1 VLILSID
8 TSSADA
14 SVALLR
20 ACKSTPRACEST
32 LSAGE
37 NVPRGEANTLQTIE
51 LAALPGG
58 HASEQLLPTVASMLE
73 RHGLP
78 RRSIEL
84 LAVASGPGSFTG
96 LRVAVATVKGLAQAF
111 ASPLVAV
118 SVLKA
123 LALAAKVE
131 GHLLPVVDAQRKEVF
146 FGEYLVTG
154 ESATG
159 FSATM
164 QREGLAA
171 SEDFAR
177 VVERAEE
184 FPPDSVIV
192 THDAKLAEAL
202 TSAIHDASRKVLL
215 VAHPNAVDYARIAL
229 ARHLAGEHDDPSTLD
244 ANYLRRSDA
253 EIFSAPRTTP
263 KPGQSGD

>member
-1 VLILSID
+1 MLILSID

-20 ACKSTPRACEST
+20 A
-32 LSAGE
+32 GE
-37 NVPRGEANTLQTIE
+37 GTPRGEADTLQTIE
-51 LAALPGG
+51 LAPLPGG

-78 RRSIEL
+78 RQSIEL

-111 ASPLVAV
+111 ACPLVAV

-123 LALAAKVE
+123 IALAAKVE

-154 ESATG
+154 SSATGLSATG

-171 SEDFAR
+171 FEEFAR
-177 VVERAEE
+177 AVEQAEE

-192 THDAKLAEAL
+192 THDARLAEAL
-202 TSAIHDASRKVLL
+202 RAAIHDASRKVLL

-253 EIFSAPRTTP
+253 EIFSAPRTAP
-263 KPGQSGD
+263 KPSLPKS

>member
-1 VLILSID
+1 MLILSID

-20 ACKSTPRACEST
+20 
-32 LSAGE
+32 GDE
-37 NVPRGEANTLQTIE
+37 NAPRGEGDTLQTIE

-78 RRSIEL
+78 RQSIEL

-123 LALAAKVE
+123 LALAANVE
-131 GHLLPVVDAQRKEVF
+131 GRLLPVVDAQRKEVF
-146 FGEYLVTG
+146 FGEYVVTG
-154 ESATG
+154 LSATG
-159 FSATM
+159 LSAVM

-171 SEDFAR
+171 FEDFAR
-177 VVERAEE
+177 AVERAEE
-184 FPPDSVIV
+184 FPPESVIV

-253 EIFSAPRTTP
+253 EIFSAPRTAP
-263 KPGQSGD
+263 KPGQPGE

>member
-1 VLILSID
+1 MLILSID

-20 ACKSTPRACEST
+20 
-32 LSAGE
+32 GE
-37 NVPRGEANTLQTIE
+37 NALHAEGNLLHTIE
-51 LAALPGG
+51 LASLPGG

-73 RHGLP
+73 RNGLP
-78 RRSIEL
+78 RQSIEL

-111 ASPLVAV
+111 GTPLVAV

-123 LALAAKVE
+123 VALAAKVE
-131 GHLLPVVDAQRKEVF
+131 GRLLPVVDAQRKEVF
-146 FGEYLVTG
+146 FGEYVVKS
-154 ESATG
+154 ESAV
-159 FSATM
+159 M

-171 SEDFAR
+171 FEDFAR
-177 VVERAEE
+177 AVQRAEE
-184 FPPDSVIV
+184 FPPDCVLV

-202 TSAIHDASRKVLL
+202 TSAMQDAQCKVLL
-215 VAHPNAVDYARIAL
+215 VVRPSAVDYARIAL
-229 ARHLAGEHDDPSTLD
+229 ARHLAGEHDDPSTLA

-253 EIFSAPRTTP
+253 EIFSAPRTAP
-263 KPGQSGD
+263 KPGLPKE